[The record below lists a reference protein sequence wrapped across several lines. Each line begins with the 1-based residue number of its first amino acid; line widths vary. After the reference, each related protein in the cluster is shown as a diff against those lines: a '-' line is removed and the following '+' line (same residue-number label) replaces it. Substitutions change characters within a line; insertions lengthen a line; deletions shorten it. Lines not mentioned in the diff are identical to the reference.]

1 MADVFSKRKRSEV
14 MSRNC
19 GRGSESLE
27 VKVVAAEAKVF
38 DDVSDDAAGHI
49 ARMPCERD
57 EAIRMERIR
66 VMPVASSGA
75 NKLAA
80 NLTQTTVKLAA
91 VPGGIFAHRSGGEN
105 KFVAEGGRDGTSGF
119 EQGFQMRLGS
129 LLESQVGLAT
139 VAPVRMAAR
148 QQGGFGNPNAIFIL
162 TELHFRKWNDHNGH
176 KVTSSAPDVKEAM
189 IPRHS
194 GQRLNLSTPWRDEAK
209 RRRLNSSAGG
219 EISPKSGQLSTGQMA
234 DVFTKAK
241 RGSKGG
247 KRRLNAPAVAQ
258 KLWLGR
264 QG

>member
-1 MADVFSKRKRSEV
+1 MADIFLKRKRSEV
-14 MSRNC
+14 MSRIRS
-19 GRGSESLE
+19 RGSESLE

-105 KFVAEGGRDGTSGF
+105 EFVAEGSRDGTPGF

-129 LLESQVGLAT
+129 LLESKGGFAT
-139 VAPVRMAAR
+139 VAPVRMAAG
-148 QQGGFGNPNAIFIL
+148 QQGGFGNPHAIFIQ

-176 KVTSSAPDVKEAM
+176 KVTSSASDVKEAM
-189 IPRHS
+189 FPRRS
-194 GQRLNLSTPWRDEAK
+194 RQRLNLSTPWRGEAETAQLF
-209 RRRLNSSAGG
+209 RRRRDLAKKRTTLN
-219 EISPKSGQLSTGQMA
+219 
-234 DVFTKAK
+234 
-241 RGSKGG
+241 
-247 KRRLNAPAVAQ
+247 RLN
-258 KLWLGR
+258 G
-264 QG
+264 